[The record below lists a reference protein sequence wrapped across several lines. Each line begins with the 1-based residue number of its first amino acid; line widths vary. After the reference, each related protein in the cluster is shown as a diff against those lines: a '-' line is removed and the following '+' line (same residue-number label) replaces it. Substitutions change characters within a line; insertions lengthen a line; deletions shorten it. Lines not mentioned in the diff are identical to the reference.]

1 VLEKVPAE
9 HSTQEDAPVFAWYLP
24 STQLEQ
30 LDWPLSD
37 WKVPAPQLAHEVDLG
52 AEYVP
57 LAQGKQLDALVTA
70 A

>member
-1 VLEKVPAE
+1 
-9 HSTQEDAPVFAWYLP
+9 VFAWYLP

-57 LAQGKQLDALVTA
+57 LAQGKQLDALVRA